1 MSVSCQ
7 TNSDT
12 TLIRRPQKKKPP
24 RRRLFN
30 TGLCGVDQRFSHV
43 YSRSNRC
50 KIASATAA
58 MSAPITS
65 PSSFAKTAAI
75 TCTSSVT
82 ITAYRCTRR
91 ARFIREHPTC
101 PSTSSRGIC
110 EATLSRVAKRKKA
123 PAHDALIPARTHG
136 RRRWTMDD
144 ETWRYCVATVP
155 FALKL
160 FFGLYPESCRFRIY
174 MAWSLLLTPPVQRT
188 GDAPTLGTTGD
199 ALTLGYA
206 FIAWR

>member
-1 MSVSCQ
+1 
-7 TNSDT
+7 
-12 TLIRRPQKKKPP
+12 
-24 RRRLFN
+24 
-30 TGLCGVDQRFSHV
+30 
-43 YSRSNRC
+43 
-50 KIASATAA
+50 

-91 ARFIREHPTC
+91 ARFIRESDMPEHI
-101 PSTSSRGIC
+101 RGIC

-123 PAHDALIPARTHG
+123 PAHDAVIPARTHG

-144 ETWRYCVATVP
+144 ETRRYCVLMVP

-160 FFGLYPESCRFRIY
+160 FFGLNPESRRFRIY
-174 MAWSLLLTPPVQRT
+174 RSRSLLLTPPIQPT
-188 GDAPTLGTTGD
+188 GEAGAGAP
-199 ALTLGYA
+199 ANAFA